1 MPRLASPPLA
11 SPLPPP
17 STRTFRRYLTS
28 LICYLTV
35 LIVNLAAIA
44 VALLFFLKAG
54 VIKGDDL
61 EALSGD
67 TIDVSRGAKKK
78 RGEMAQTMSEETTTQ
93 ARLHAFVDIYFF
105 LPLPPPLP
113 SPPLPAQVP
122 SRFDPAKRDRELLEY
137 TGYVFAVFAGLLL
150 LFTIFMF
157 SRIRLA
163 IAVMKVAAQ
172 ALGKNISLLLYPVRR
187 WRGELPLARR
197 CIESTD

>member
-1 MPRLASPPLA
+1 MAIPFLASPRLASPR
-11 SPLPPP
+11 P

-28 LICYLTV
+28 LISYLTV

-105 LPLPPPLP
+105 L
-113 SPPLPAQVP
+113 PLPAQVP